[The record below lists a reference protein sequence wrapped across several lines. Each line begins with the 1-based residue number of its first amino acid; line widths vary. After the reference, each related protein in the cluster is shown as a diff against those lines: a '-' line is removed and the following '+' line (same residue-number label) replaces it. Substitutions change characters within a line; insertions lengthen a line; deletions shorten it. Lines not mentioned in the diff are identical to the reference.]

1 MTHKQI
7 NSNTFIHFYIHHYF
21 PRARLILL
29 PLIISLGLLIKP
41 SYGETIDTV
50 IVTGKGYDEE
60 TATSHCVESAVKRVM
75 GKYVREAALAANKKQ
90 IQYRVLDRSSQYLR
104 AYKVLSFTTNDDGT
118 NEITAEFQVSVDKLL
133 TSLRNLE
140 VEVLMWAPGP
150 DQAIEGRRGA
160 GSKTKPDRFKEEH

>member
-1 MTHKQI
+1 MY
-7 NSNTFIHFYIHHYF
+7 FIPSIKF
-21 PRARLILL
+21 LL
-29 PLIISLGLLIKP
+29 PTPLLLLLLLTWGLSIGP
-41 SYGETIDTV
+41 THGQTIDTV

-60 TATSHCVESAVKRVM
+60 TATSHCVESAVKEVM
-75 GKYVREAALAANKKQ
+75 ERYVREAALAANKKQ
-90 IQYRVLDRSSQYLR
+90 IQYRVLDRSSQYLTS
-104 AYKVLSFTTNDDGT
+104 YKVLSFTADDDGT
-118 NEITAEFQVSVDKLL
+118 KLITAEVQVSVDKLL